1 MRVDFY
7 GLAFETPRVTFFLR
21 SPWRSSHLEHRLF
34 DAVRGLPRVEPEEA
48 PDELR
53 LHLTDPKTWRAALQA
68 TTRVLKGWEEEAD
81 PASEKRSWRWMLEA
95 DANHAGYDHQGE
107 LASLWAFLRLSLDR
121 GGVEDPEKGE
131 DVDLDGFG
139 VQVHGT
145 GEREA

>member
-53 LHLTDPKTWRAALQA
+53 LHLTDPKTWRMALQA
-68 TTRVLKGWEEEAD
+68 TTRVLKGWKKKRIRPAKND
-81 PASEKRSWRWMLEA
+81 P
-95 DANHAGYDHQGE
+95 GVGC
-107 LASLWAFLRLSLDR
+107 LRPTPITPAMTIR
-121 GGVEDPEKGE
+121 GNS
-131 DVDLDGFG
+131 
-139 VQVHGT
+139 
-145 GEREA
+145 